1 MQIGSY
7 QLKNKLILA
16 PMAGVTDR
24 PFRELCLHYGA
35 AMAVSEMMSSNPDVW
50 RSDKSQQRLV
60 DTTESGIRSVQIAG
74 SDPQEI
80 AQAARYCVEQGAQII
95 DINMGCPAKKVNK
108 KLAGSALLKEPKLV
122 EEILSAVVDAVDV
135 PVTLKTRTGW
145 DKENINCIEIAR
157 IAEQAGIQALALHG
171 RTRDCMYKGDAEY
184 DSIKAVKQAI
194 SIPVIA
200 NGDVDS
206 PQKAQQVLDYTNADA
221 LMIGRPAQGQPW
233 IFKQI
238 QHYLTTGELLPPP
251 SLAEKRE
258 VILQHVMSL
267 HQFYGAYK
275 GLRIARKHVGWYLA
289 QECHIRDFRGT
300 FNRIED
306 ANEQL
311 DTLNNYFENYA

>member
-1 MQIGSY
+1 
-7 QLKNKLILA
+7 
-16 PMAGVTDR
+16 MAGVTDR
-24 PFRELCLHYGA
+24 PFRELCLNYGA

-60 DTTESGIRSVQIAG
+60 DMTESGIRSVQIAG

-122 EEILSAVVDAVDV
+122 EKILSTVVDAVEV

-145 DKENINCIEIAR
+145 DKDNINCIEIAH
-157 IAEQAGIQALALHG
+157 IAEQTGIKALALHG
-171 RTRDCMYKGDAEY
+171 RTRDCMYKGNAEY

-200 NGDVDS
+200 NGDIDS

-221 LMIGRPAQGQPW
+221 LMIGRPVQGRPW

-238 QHYLTTGELLPPP
+238 QHYLTTGELLSSP
-251 SLAEKRE
+251 SLTEKRE

-289 QECHIRDFRGT
+289 QECHIRDFRGK

-311 DTLNNYFENYA
+311 DMLDNYFENYA

>member
-1 MQIGSY
+1 
-7 QLKNKLILA
+7 
-16 PMAGVTDR
+16 MAGVTDR

-60 DTTESGIRSVQIAG
+60 DSTESGIRSVQIAG

-108 KLAGSALLKEPKLV
+108 KLAGSALLKEPQLV
-122 EEILSAVVDAVDV
+122 EKILSAVVNEVKV

-145 DKENINCIEIAR
+145 DKEHINCIEIAQ
-157 IAEQAGIQALALHG
+157 IAEQSGIQALALHG
-171 RTRDCMYKGDAEY
+171 RTRDCMYRGHAEY
-184 DSIKAVKQAI
+184 DSIKAVKQAV

-200 NGDVDS
+200 NGDIDS
-206 PQKAQQVLDYTNADA
+206 PQKAKQVLDYTNADA
-221 LMIGRPAQGQPW
+221 LMIGRPAQGRPW
-233 IFKQI
+233 IFKEI
-238 QHYLTTGELLPPP
+238 QHYLTTGELLPHP
-251 SLAEKRE
+251 SAGEMRT
-258 VILQHVMSL
+258 VILEHVMSL

-289 QECHIRDFRGT
+289 QERHIRDFRNN

-306 ANEQL
+306 ASEQL
-311 DTLNNYFENYA
+311 DTLETYFENYA